1 MKTIF
6 TLLIALCAST
16 CFAHGGWKPCV
27 QPSHPTVPYAYPEVV
42 VPAQPA
48 LTLRTAV
55 ELPRVYY
62 QWTPYYILQPVRPQR
77 FVLFPRLHTTYV
89 PTTQWVYQQYYSY

>member
-1 MKTIF
+1 MKYIF
-6 TLLIALCAST
+6 ALILCLLAST
-16 CFAHGGWKPCV
+16 AFAHGSWKPCV
-27 QPSHPTVPYAYPEVV
+27 TPPYPTIPYAYPQVV

-48 LTLRTAV
+48 LTLRTCV

-62 QWTPYYILQPVRPQR
+62 QWTHYYILQPVRPQR

-89 PTTQWVYQQYYSY
+89 PTTQWVYQPYYSY

>member
-48 LTLRTAV
+48 LTLRTVV

>member
-1 MKTIF
+1 MKLLYTIIF
-6 TLLIALCAST
+6 TVCAST
-16 CFAHGGWKPCV
+16 CFAYGSWKPCV
-27 QPSHPTVPYAYPEVV
+27 TPPYPTVPYAYPEVV

-48 LTLRTAV
+48 LTLRTTV

-62 QWTPYYILQPVRPQR
+62 QWTPYYILQPIKPQR

-89 PTTQWVYQQYYSY
+89 PTTQWVYQPYYSY